1 MDGRGQ
7 GRMAGT
13 STDVYELNG
22 LIRGRHIY
30 KTVWTPLINE
40 TLQVWKI
47 PTNAHIKRYYINS
60 MLIFLKTSL
69 RHQLN

>member
-30 KTVWTPLINE
+30 KTV
-40 TLQVWKI
+40 
-47 PTNAHIKRYYINS
+47 
-60 MLIFLKTSL
+60 
-69 RHQLN
+69 